1 MYEKI
6 KEYSIVAFFILL
18 FCTIIYGT
26 GYVFGA
32 RGKQE
37 QLEQSNRE
45 YQRELNGL
53 ELSISRLED
62 RNRDLVYKLAD
73 ATKTAHRITDIIEQ
87 ATERI
92 RTITNS
98 RERIELLLNTI
109 EKTLRELKE
118 EYGDITEINRER
130 AIEE

>member
-45 YQRELNGL
+45 YQRELAEARELAEHRGAELAEFVGDAERRASSIRDGLGKSL
-53 ELSISRLED
+53 ELSIRAADRSKRIAILVEAIDRALDELDTSTRSGDRGED
-62 RNRDLVYKLAD
+62 KAR
-73 ATKTAHRITDIIEQ
+73 
-87 ATERI
+87 
-92 RTITNS
+92 
-98 RERIELLLNTI
+98 
-109 EKTLRELKE
+109 
-118 EYGDITEINRER
+118 
-130 AIEE
+130 

>member
-45 YQRELNGL
+45 YQREL

-62 RNRDLVYKLAD
+62 RNRELVYKLAD